1 MKEKIFEDL
10 YGVQGHEGNKKY
22 RIIPTDN
29 LEHRI
34 PGERELTHLGVGYTS
49 AFYGIIEQQI
59 GKDIYHATANLQIS
73 YVKLVSAIKTYNKA
87 NSKISTLS
95 NELQSAEKAV
105 AKAIKELNDI
115 DAELD
120 YLHQNPQ
127 KATNLKLQLDVLTNR
142 RIKAV
147 ADFTKYDQNRQ
158 QIKNQLL
165 LVKLDR
171 NEFYMAILDSHDDLE
186 AIIQEVK
193 KVDLTKLDR
202 FSNPAFEKEV
212 IEDYVAS
219 CVLPDHKQKRY
230 DNNVFRT
237 KVYGEAEYERA
248 RLEAECIK
256 ETYDE
261 AQALLQEL
269 SVAKKPTISEE
280 RALKADLLAQKWLF
294 SNGIIETVPAELDSI
309 NANRYYRI
317 LAEEIRGIQSGED
330 VYLPIKN
337 DLESGKT
344 IYEISNREYSLPT
357 NEDSKQPIANH
368 AFIYNEPF
376 MKIYNDLEKLKQLQ
390 AQSTRQNSQSQTA
403 TMEDGKGTYLSERE

>member
-1 MKEKIFEDL
+1 M
-10 YGVQGHEGNKKY
+10 
-22 RIIPTDN
+22 
-29 LEHRI
+29 
-34 PGERELTHLGVGYTS
+34 
-49 AFYGIIEQQI
+49 
-59 GKDIYHATANLQIS
+59 
-73 YVKLVSAIKTYNKA
+73 
-87 NSKISTLS
+87 
-95 NELQSAEKAV
+95 

-147 ADFTKYDQNRQ
+147 ADFTKYDQKRQ

-165 LVKLDR
+165 LGKLERDKY
-171 NEFYMAILDSHDDLE
+171 YMVVLDSHDDLE
-186 AIIQEVK
+186 DVIQEAE

-237 KVYGEAEYERA
+237 KVYGETEYERA

-317 LAEEIRGIQSGED
+317 LAEEIKGIQSGED

-344 IYEISNREYSLPT
+344 IYEISNGEYSLPT

-390 AQSTRQNSQSQTA
+390 AQSTRQSSQSQTA